1 MTYTVRDSLD
11 PAAQWGEAKKID
23 LPVIFCEGIHDEKFL
38 KKYLDLTSQEFLLR
52 SVAGKPNLLEILK
65 SKSSVPRI
73 GLADADFDHVLGLN
87 KKITELH
94 LSDHHDIEVD
104 LILSDTVRRNVKH
117 QYDYDLKKRIQDIYE
132 KCFNLSLLRYVN
144 SKEDLRLSFNDLKFR
159 DWDGKTIEDL
169 AQNLLL
175 FKNNKEFR
183 DNQGKIS
190 LVKTA
195 QKYENRAKK
204 LCPKQFHN
212 GKDLFSSIHHDL
224 QEHLKSST
232 QKPKPRLPHT
242 EEDLKKE
249 AIIAFSNED
258 FQRMSFFKG
267 LKNFAESHKL
277 NIFLADLKLYITP

>member
-1 MTYTVRDSLD
+1 MTYTVRDSIT
-11 PAAQWGEAKKID
+11 PSASATEAILLG
-23 LPVIFCEGIHDEKFL
+23 LPVIYCEGIHDEKFL
-38 KKYLDLTSQEFLLR
+38 KRYLALPPEKYSLR
-52 SVAGKPNLLEILK
+52 SVSGKPKLLEILK

-87 KKITELH
+87 KNIVELH

-104 LILSDTVRRNVKH
+104 LILSDTFRSNV
-117 QYDYDLKKRIQDIYE
+117 QYLYDYDLKKRIQDIYE

-144 SKEDLRLSFNDLKFR
+144 SKEDLRLCFNDLKFR
-159 DWDGKTIEDL
+159 DWDGKTIEEL
-169 AQNLLL
+169 AQKLLS
-175 FKNNKEFR
+175 FKNNKAFHG
-183 DNQGKIS
+183 NQGNIN
-190 LVKTA
+190 LVKAA

-242 EEDLKKE
+242 KEDLKKE
-249 AIIAFSNED
+249 AIIAFTNED

-277 NIFLADLKLYITP
+277 NIFKSQYT

>member
-1 MTYTVRDSLD
+1 MTYTVRDSIT
-11 PAAQWGEAKKID
+11 PSASATEAMLLG
-23 LPVIFCEGIHDEKFL
+23 LPVIYCEGIHDEKFL
-38 KKYLDLTSQEFLLR
+38 KKYLDLLPEKYSLR
-52 SVAGKPNLLEILK
+52 SVSGKPKLLEILK

-117 QYDYDLKKRIQDIYE
+117 LYDYDLKKRIQDIYE

-159 DWDGKTIEDL
+159 DWNGKTIEDL
-169 AQNLLL
+169 AQNLLS

-195 QKYENRAKK
+195 QKYETRAKK

-212 GKDLFSSIHHDL
+212 GKDLFSSILHDL
-224 QEHLKSST
+224 HEHLKSST

-267 LKNFAESHKL
+267 LKIFAESHKL
-277 NIFLADLKLYITP
+277 DIFNFQYT